1 MAAESKTQ
9 GAEST
14 IHYPK
19 LGICLL
25 VGLILWLMPA
35 PKLPA
40 GLELPDGANFAA
52 GWKVFAV
59 FAATI
64 LCFILRPINMGPA
77 VLLALVILAA
87 TGTLGATGKESFQAA
102 MAGYG
107 NTTVW
112 LVVGAFLIAGAMIRT
127 GLGHR
132 IALNC
137 VSKFGKTTLGLGY
150 ATAAAE
156 FILGP
161 AIPSNTARG
170 GGVMAPI
177 VNSLSRTLGSTP
189 ESHPKRAG
197 EYLMLNG
204 SHLNLVT
211 AAMFLTGMAANG
223 LVVEMASKAGEGI
236 EFGWMTWLKGS
247 IVPGLASL
255 LLLPWFLFKLLK
267 PELHDTQAAQK
278 EANQQLSKRGNWS
291 IGEKIMLSVFV
302 LMLVLWATGKVHGM
316 HTGVVALIG
325 VMILVLTGTEKW
337 EDITGNKE
345 AWDAMVWLGG
355 MVCMAGLLKEHGFIE
370 WFAEAMKGEVS
381 GMGTLATGL
390 TLALIYFYSMY
401 GFSMLTGHIT
411 AMVAA
416 FLALAISV
424 GVPAM
429 LMVALLAY
437 FSNLCGCLTNY
448 SSGPVVIYSGFG
460 YVPVARWF
468 KIGFLVSLFHLVVWL
483 GVGLPYWKLLGWW

>member
-1 MAAESKTQ
+1 MATESKTED
-9 GAEST
+9 AEPA
-14 IHYPK
+14 IHYLK

-40 GLELPDGANFAA
+40 GLELSDGANFAA

-87 TGTLGATGKESFQAA
+87 TGTLGANGKESFQSA

-107 NTTVW
+107 TTTVW

-132 IALNC
+132 IALKC

-189 ESHPKRAG
+189 DSHPKRAG
-197 EYLMLNG
+197 EYLILNG

-223 LVVEMASKAGEGI
+223 LVVEAASDSSKGI

-255 LLLPWFLFKLLK
+255 LLLPWFLFRLLK
-267 PELHDTQAAQK
+267 PELHNTQAAQK
-278 EANQQLSKRGNWS
+278 EANRQLSKRGDWA
-291 IGEKIMLSVFV
+291 IGEKIMLGVFV

-325 VMILVLTGTEKW
+325 VVILVLTGTEKW

-355 MVCMAGLLKEHGFIE
+355 MVCMAGLLKDYGFIA
-370 WFAEAMKGEVS
+370 WFAETMKGEVS
-381 GMGTLATGL
+381 GMGVLATAL

-401 GFSMLTGHIT
+401 SFSMLTGHIT
-411 AMVAA
+411 AMVAV
-416 FLALAISV
+416 FLALAIAAK
-424 GVPAM
+424 VPVM

-468 KIGFLVSLFHLVVWL
+468 KVGFIVSLFHLIVWL
-483 GVGLPYWKLLGWW
+483 GIGLPYWKLLGWW

>member
-1 MAAESKTQ
+1 MATESKTED
-9 GAEST
+9 AKPA

-25 VGLILWLMPA
+25 VGLILWLTPA
-35 PKLPA
+35 PQLPA
-40 GLELPDGANFAA
+40 GLALTEGADFAA

-223 LVVEMASKAGEGI
+223 LVVEMASKTGEGI

-255 LLLPWFLFKLLK
+255 LFLPWFLFKLLK

-355 MVCMAGLLKEHGFIE
+355 MVCMAGLLKEYGFIE
-370 WFAEAMKGEVS
+370 WFAETMKGEVY
-381 GMGTLATGL
+381 GMGALATGL

-416 FLALAISV
+416 FLALAISAE
-424 GVPAM
+424 VPAM

-448 SSGPVVIYSGFG
+448 SSGPVVIYSGLG

>member
-1 MAAESKTQ
+1 MADQSKS
-9 GAEST
+9 EPE

-19 LGICLL
+19 LGACVIAGTILWWMPPPEGLGL
-25 VGLILWLMPA
+25 VGWH
-35 PKLPA
+35 
-40 GLELPDGANFAA
+40 
-52 GWKVFAV
+52 VFAV
-59 FAATI
+59 FFATI
-64 LCFILRPINMGPA
+64 LSFILRPIPMGPA
-77 VLLALVILAA
+77 VLLALVVLVA
-87 TGTLGATGKESFQAA
+87 TNTLGETGKESFTTA

-112 LVVGAFLIAGAMIRT
+112 LVVAAFLIAGAMIRT
-127 GLGHR
+127 GLGRR
-132 IALNC
+132 IALGC
-137 VSKFGKTTLGLGY
+137 VVKFGKTTLGLGY
-150 ATAAAE
+150 ATAVAE

-177 VNSLSRTLGSTP
+177 VNSLARTLGSSP
-189 ESHPKRAG
+189 EDQPKRAG

-204 SHLNLVT
+204 AHINLIT

-223 LVVEMASKAGEGI
+223 LVAEAAVGLGKGI

-267 PELHDTQAAQK
+267 PELQDAKAAQNKAK
-278 EANQQLSKRGNWS
+278 EQLTEMGAWTR
-291 IGEKIMLSVFV
+291 GEKIMLGVFA
-302 LMLVLWATGKVHGM
+302 LLLVLWASGKVHGM
-316 HTGVVALIG
+316 HTGVVALVG
-325 VMILVLTGTEKW
+325 VLVLLLTGTEKW
-337 EDITGNKE
+337 KDITGNKE
-345 AWDAMVWLGG
+345 AWDAMIWLGG
-355 MVCMAGLLKEHGFIE
+355 MVCMAGLLKEHGFIA
-370 WFAEAMKGEVS
+370 WFANTMEGKVS
-381 GMGTLATGL
+381 GMGALATA
-390 TLALIYFYSMY
+390 LALALVYFYSMY
-401 GFSMLTGHIT
+401 SFSMLTGHIT

-416 FLALAISV
+416 FLALAIAA
-424 GVPAM
+424 GAPPM

-448 SSGPVVIYSGFG
+448 STGPVVIYSGFG

-468 KIGFLVSLFHLVVWL
+468 KIGFIVSLFHLFVWL

>member
-1 MAAESKTQ
+1 MTAESKTEE
-9 GAEST
+9 G

-19 LGICLL
+19 LVICLL
-25 VGLILWLMPA
+25 VGMILWWTPA
-35 PKLPA
+35 PKLPE
-40 GLELPDGANFAA
+40 GLELPDGANFTA
-52 GWKVFAV
+52 GWRVFAV

-64 LCFILRPINMGPA
+64 LSFILRPINMGPA
-77 VLLALVILAA
+77 VLLALIILAA
-87 TGTLGATGKESFQAA
+87 TSTLGEDGKASFQAA

-112 LVVGAFLIAGAMIRT
+112 LVVGAFLIAGAMIRS

-150 ATAAAE
+150 ATAVAE

-177 VNSLSRTLGSTP
+177 VNSLARALGSTP
-189 ESHPKRAG
+189 ENHPKRAG

-223 LVVEMASKAGEGI
+223 LVAEAASNSGQGI
-236 EFGWMTWLKGS
+236 EFGWMTWVKGS
-247 IVPGLASL
+247 IVPGLVSL
-255 LLLPWFLFKLLK
+255 LLLPWFLLKVLK
-267 PELHDTQAAQK
+267 PELHDTKAAQD
-278 EANQQLSKRGNWS
+278 EANEQLAKRGKWS
-291 IGEKIMLSVFV
+291 MGEKIMLGVFI
-302 LMLVLWATGKVHGM
+302 LMLVLWATGKMHGM

-325 VMILVLTGTEKW
+325 VMILVLTRTEKW

-355 MVCMAGLLKEHGFIE
+355 MVCMAGLLKEHGFIA
-370 WFAEAMKGEVS
+370 WFAETMKGEVI
-381 GMGTLATGL
+381 GMGALATAL

-416 FLALAISV
+416 FLALAV
-424 GVPAM
+424 TAGAPAM

-460 YVPVARWF
+460 YVPMGRWF
-468 KIGFLVSLFHLVVWL
+468 KIGFIVSIFHLAVWL
-483 GVGLPYWKLLGWW
+483 GVGLPYWKFLGWW

>member
-9 GAEST
+9 GAESA

-25 VGLILWLMPA
+25 AGLILWLTPA
-35 PKLPA
+35 PQWPA
-40 GLELPDGANFAA
+40 GLELTEGADFAA

-127 GLGHR
+127 GLGQR

-137 VSKFGKTTLGLGY
+137 VSQFGKTTLGLGY
-150 ATAAAE
+150 ATAVAE

-223 LVVEMASKAGEGI
+223 LVVEMASKTGEGI

-267 PELHDTQAAQK
+267 P
-278 EANQQLSKRGNWS
+278 
-291 IGEKIMLSVFV
+291 
-302 LMLVLWATGKVHGM
+302 
-316 HTGVVALIG
+316 
-325 VMILVLTGTEKW
+325 
-337 EDITGNKE
+337 
-345 AWDAMVWLGG
+345 
-355 MVCMAGLLKEHGFIE
+355 
-370 WFAEAMKGEVS
+370 
-381 GMGTLATGL
+381 
-390 TLALIYFYSMY
+390 
-401 GFSMLTGHIT
+401 
-411 AMVAA
+411 
-416 FLALAISV
+416 
-424 GVPAM
+424 
-429 LMVALLAY
+429 
-437 FSNLCGCLTNY
+437 
-448 SSGPVVIYSGFG
+448 
-460 YVPVARWF
+460 
-468 KIGFLVSLFHLVVWL
+468 
-483 GVGLPYWKLLGWW
+483 

>member
-1 MAAESKTQ
+1 MTAESRTKD
-9 GAEST
+9 G

-25 VGLILWLMPA
+25 VGMILWWTPT
-35 PKLPA
+35 PKLPE
-40 GLELPDGANFAA
+40 GLELPDGANFTA
-52 GWKVFAV
+52 GWRVFAV
-59 FAATI
+59 FSATI
-64 LCFILRPINMGPA
+64 LSFILRPINMGPA
-77 VLLALVILAA
+77 VLLALIILAA
-87 TGTLGATGKESFQAA
+87 TSTLGEDGKTSFQAA

-112 LVVGAFLIAGAMIRT
+112 LVVGAFLIAGAMIRS

-132 IALNC
+132 IALKC

-150 ATAAAE
+150 ATAVAE

-177 VNSLSRTLGSTP
+177 VNSLARALGSTP
-189 ESHPKRAG
+189 ENHSKRAG

-223 LVVEMASKAGEGI
+223 LVAEAASNSGQGI
-236 EFGWMTWLKGS
+236 EFGWMTWVKGS
-247 IVPGLASL
+247 IVPGLVSL
-255 LLLPWFLFKLLK
+255 LLLPWFLLKLLK
-267 PELHDTQAAQK
+267 PELHDTKAAQD
-278 EANQQLSKRGNWS
+278 EANEQLAKRGKWS
-291 IGEKIMLSVFV
+291 MGEKIMLGVFI
-302 LMLVLWATGKVHGM
+302 LMLVLWATGKMHGM

-355 MVCMAGLLKEHGFIE
+355 MVCMAGLLKDHGFIA
-370 WFAEAMKGEVS
+370 WFAETMKGEVT
-381 GMGTLATGL
+381 GMGALATAL

-416 FLALAISV
+416 FLALAV
-424 GVPAM
+424 TAGAPAM

-460 YVPVARWF
+460 YVPMGRWF
-468 KIGFLVSLFHLVVWL
+468 KIGFIVSIFHLAVWL
-483 GVGLPYWKLLGWW
+483 GVGLPYWKFLGWW

>member
-1 MAAESKTQ
+1 MATESKTED
-9 GAEST
+9 AKPA
-14 IHYPK
+14 IHYLK

-189 ESHPKRAG
+189 ESHHKRAG

-223 LVVEMASKAGEGI
+223 LVVEMASNAEEGI

-370 WFAEAMKGEVS
+370 WFAETMKGEVS
-381 GMGTLATGL
+381 GMGALATGL

-416 FLALAISV
+416 FLALAISA

-468 KIGFLVSLFHLVVWL
+468 KIGFLVSLFHLIVWL

>member
-1 MAAESKTQ
+1 MTAESKTEE
-9 GAEST
+9 G

-25 VGLILWLMPA
+25 VGMILWWTPT
-35 PKLPA
+35 PKLPE
-40 GLELPDGANFAA
+40 GLELPDGANFTA
-52 GWKVFAV
+52 GWRVFAV
-59 FAATI
+59 FSATI
-64 LCFILRPINMGPA
+64 LSFILRPINMGPA
-77 VLLALVILAA
+77 VLLALIILAA
-87 TGTLGATGKESFQAA
+87 TSTLGEDGKTSFQAA

-112 LVVGAFLIAGAMIRT
+112 LVVGAFLIAGAMIRS

-132 IALNC
+132 IALKC

-150 ATAAAE
+150 ATAVAE

-177 VNSLSRTLGSTP
+177 VNSLARALGSTP
-189 ESHPKRAG
+189 ENHTKRAG

-223 LVVEMASKAGEGI
+223 LVAEAASNSGQGI
-236 EFGWMTWLKGS
+236 EFGWMTWVKGS
-247 IVPGLASL
+247 IVPGLVSL
-255 LLLPWFLFKLLK
+255 LLLPWFLLKLLK
-267 PELHDTQAAQK
+267 PELHDTKAAQD
-278 EANQQLSKRGNWS
+278 EANEQLAKRGKWS
-291 IGEKIMLSVFV
+291 MGEKIMLGVFI
-302 LMLVLWATGKVHGM
+302 LMLVLWATGKMHGM

-355 MVCMAGLLKEHGFIE
+355 MVCMAGLLKDHGFIA
-370 WFAEAMKGEVS
+370 WFAETMKGKVT
-381 GMGTLATGL
+381 GMGALATAL

-416 FLALAISV
+416 FLALAV
-424 GVPAM
+424 TAGAPAM

-460 YVPVARWF
+460 YVPMGRWF
-468 KIGFLVSLFHLVVWL
+468 KIGFIVSIFHLAVWL
-483 GVGLPYWKLLGWW
+483 GVGLPYWKFLGWW